1 MKQLINK
8 TLAVFGYRI
17 RKIVDESLPAKS
29 ADNAIK
35 RISGIH
41 HINTVVDIG
50 ASSGI
55 WSQMAM
61 NHYSEAK
68 YLLIEAQPVHEEAL
82 SAFTR
87 KNQNTQ
93 FVLAAAGE
101 TLGQIFFD
109 AGDPFSGQASYTPYE
124 KDNIIVPVITVDS
137 EVGRRGLK
145 GPYLLKLDT
154 HGFEV
159 PIFKGAMQTL
169 QETEIIVV
177 ECYNFQISPECLLFY
192 EMCEYLNNLGFRCV
206 DLVDPLWRPYDQAFW
221 QMDLVFVR
229 TNSPEFTY
237 SNYA

>member
-1 MKQLINK
+1 MIRLLNK
-8 TLAVFGYRI
+8 ILAVLGYRLAKI
-17 RKIVDESLPAKS
+17 KDEILTRKTMNKVVEQTARMHK
-29 ADNAIK
+29 
-35 RISGIH
+35 
-41 HINTVVDIG
+41 INTVIDVG
-50 ASSGI
+50 ASNGI
-55 WSQMAM
+55 WSKMALK
-61 NHYSEAK
+61 NYPLAQ
-68 YLLIEAQPVHEEAL
+68 YLLIEAQPVHAKAL
-82 SAFTR
+82 SAFTK

-93 FVLAAAGE
+93 YVLAAAGE